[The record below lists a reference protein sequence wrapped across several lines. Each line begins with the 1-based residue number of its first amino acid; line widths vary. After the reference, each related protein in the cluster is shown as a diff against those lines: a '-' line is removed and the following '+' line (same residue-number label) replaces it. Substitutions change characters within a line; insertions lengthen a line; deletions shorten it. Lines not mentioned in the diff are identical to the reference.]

1 MKMVIACGLL
11 CLVSSSAW
19 GAGEPVPGA
28 LNSQTLRLP
37 DGPGSVRG
45 LGDELAVNGFSA
57 QIQYGVPFEL
67 PRGRG
72 GFSPTLALS
81 YSGEM
86 GNGLVGV
93 GWSLPVMSIRR
104 SLRHGVP
111 AYTPTDELELVG
123 IAGGGRLVA
132 LQDGTWRLEGRGQ
145 EVKVERSGAGFL
157 VTENGG
163 TRYFLG
169 TAASARQE
177 SATTGQVAAW
187 FAEEVLHPAGHR
199 VALQYSKEGGQV
211 YPVSLAWGPG
221 DSFLVELLY
230 EERPDV
236 VVSYRSGFAVET
248 AKRLKH
254 VRVTSFDEV
263 VRMYHLT
270 YENSLSLSRLVHVE
284 MTGRGGEG
292 ALPMLSFSYAEPA
305 VEQIIQQTGVSGW
318 ILNSRGVSLADVDGD
333 GMSDLLRIEASGH
346 SYKRGTGS
354 GFASPRTLPGPA
366 IDLANVRLMDLDGD
380 ARPELVRYLSS
391 SWRPYRLNGF
401 SWVDA
406 GSKWQGSDN
415 LPLNGADY
423 FFADLNGDG
432 RVDVIQRIANGI
444 RVKLNGATGL
454 GAWISRP
461 YIGGVS
467 QLVPGPDVRFHD
479 VNGDGLAD
487 VVQLTDSLMRV
498 FLGRGD
504 GNFVL
509 KGSYSHPWGTGNF
522 PLADVRLCDLNRDG
536 LMDVVRLSASHVY
549 WYAGKAEGGVLAT
562 ARFLARPGSAAYD
575 SVVAIADVN
584 GNGSEDVVWSSQQGL
599 WVLDLA
605 GRTSAGMLVGV
616 DNGLGKTVSLDYSAS
631 AILSVAAETA
641 GQPWE
646 MQLPVSVP
654 VPVTVTVNPGAGGPP
669 RVVEHSVRDGF
680 WDGGERRFGGFLTG
694 IRRQVGTTLRETLIE
709 KTLYHAGF
717 AVERVLRGVPLEVR
731 TEDGN
736 GKLFSVKTSQYE
748 ARVVDGLPSVALLRK
763 AAVLE
768 QRIWHH
774 EGTATP
780 VETLTTYAYDTR
792 VRPVEELH
800 SGRLDLQ
807 GDEKTVIR
815 AYASDDALWIQDVVC
830 EEKVLEADG
839 TLVSHS
845 RTFYGDASQVFTW
858 TDVAA
863 CRVGRLVREKR
874 GWLEDSVQPRWV
886 VDTSTEYDAWDNP
899 VRMFEN
905 GVWRTISYD
914 ANRLHATAES
924 VSPVPGR
931 ILTWAAQWDDV
942 LGQLKVLTDPNGIA
956 TEVGYDSLG
965 RLVTVSV
972 AGAPPHLRYSYDW
985 TAPAPRTTTYAYD
998 GSDAELRA
1006 ESLPWKPSPKWRQ
1019 TVAIANGAGEALYTA
1034 TRLLRTQWLVGDWV
1048 ERDAR
1053 GKVVYRAEPFVWAQ
1067 ASLPAVRPTN
1077 ADAQLLAYDA
1087 LGRLVSQ
1094 SLPTGAVQT
1103 MAYAVLGAT
1112 HTVQG
1117 MAPVHTTKDGLG
1129 RIRRTTR
1136 QVGPVLE
1143 SVDATY
1149 DAADRIRTLR
1159 LQDGEATHAF
1169 TYDTLGRLVFA
1180 NDPDIGTRTLRYAD
1194 SGHLTRLT
1202 NGAQQ
1207 AREYFYDDA
1216 GRLVRT
1222 LGEDGATFV
1231 YHYDVAQDGSAVG
1244 NTAGRM
1250 AWVEEPRGSVH
1261 FAYDAHGRVARQ
1273 RRAIEGMWS
1282 VEDTLFSTTGLPLTS
1297 DVDGV
1302 LVDTTYDAAGRPVR
1316 LGNYWEA
1323 VELDAAGRVIEER
1336 FGNGV
1341 RQVYARDA
1349 LGMPSRVHVQRATGV
1364 TLYDVTL
1371 TRNAFGAPVTVSD
1384 ADGVGLNH
1392 SATFEY
1398 DPAARLTE
1406 SVLGA
1411 VPLPDGTLGE
1421 GAESFRFEYAYDGLQ
1436 NMVLRH
1442 SSGPKA
1448 LNVLAGAY
1456 HYGERGFGPRQLT
1469 RVTAGSNET
1478 LMGYDDAGRLVQQGG
1493 HLMTYNGLD
1502 QLVRVKLPS
1511 SPGTTSVVEHDY
1523 GFDGMRVL
1531 TRAPSGDM
1539 QYWFSPQLTQRGASI
1554 RERYLRLADRVLAR
1568 VTHVPSSASGKS
1580 VVPPPTEIEGATID
1594 GAVGRLVSGL
1604 ILGALAC
1611 VTLMALCIR
1620 VPAHGRWR
1628 RWSAGMLAVSMLG
1641 LSCDTGV
1648 RAEHH
1653 AESQRAALWIEE
1665 QVQYF
1670 HGGVSAGPVLISRQ
1684 DGSVLE
1690 ERRYEPFGAPIDAY
1704 RELLGGSAELGDV
1717 DHVGEPLNVLNK
1729 LTEAHTGWSDH
1740 GARWMAPESA
1750 RWLTPDSPVKGPEP
1764 QFLSSPWDLHPYQY
1778 VRQNPVLYW
1787 DPDGRFGRLDLPS
1800 VALAEACKGGCSN
1813 TDREA
1818 FQSAFESTVKEGLL
1832 VLNPIPTNKEEL
1844 ILQVATG
1851 GTGKIAAKLVV
1862 VGMIAR
1868 SPKLLK
1874 SVTNVTEGVAR
1885 SSNVLRGF
1893 HGTKGDNVVSIIDSG
1908 IFRPKDGKVWMSENV
1923 GGTFVHGTDRSR
1935 MASFS
1940 IEVEAVVDGAKVT
1953 RMSTP
1958 NVPRSL
1964 LIETGKD
1971 VPVQVRRLH
1980 VRTPDGDGGFATE
1993 VVEGAEA
2000 IQKYLAR

>member
-1 MKMVIACGLL
+1 MKILIACGLL
-11 CLVSSSAW
+11 GVLSSSAW
-19 GAGEPVPGA
+19 AAGEPAPGA

-45 LGDELAVNGFSA
+45 LGDELAISGFSA

-67 PRGRG
+67 PKGVA
-72 GFSPTLALS
+72 GFSPKLALS
-81 YSGEM
+81 YSGEL

-93 GWSLPVMSIRR
+93 GWSLPVIAIRR

-111 AYTPTDELELVG
+111 TYTPADELELVG

-132 LQDGTWRLEGRGQ
+132 LPDGTWRLEGRGH

-177 SATTGQVAAW
+177 SVTTGQVAAW
-187 FAEEVLHPAGHR
+187 FAEQVLHPAGQR
-199 VALQYSKEGGQV
+199 VALQYSMEGGQV

-248 AKRLKH
+248 AKRLKD
-254 VRVTSFDEV
+254 VRVTSFNEV
-263 VRMYHLT
+263 VRMYHLS
-270 YENSLSLSRLVHVE
+270 YENSFSLSRLAHVE

-292 ALPMLSFSYAEPA
+292 ALPMLSFSYSEPVAE
-305 VEQIIQQTGVSGW
+305 QTIQQAGVDGW
-318 ILNSRGVSLADVDGD
+318 VLNSRGVSLADVDGD

-346 SYKRGTGS
+346 SYKKGTGS
-354 GFASPRTLPGPA
+354 GFATPRTLPGPSV
-366 IDLANVRLMDLDGD
+366 DLANVRLMDLDGD
-380 ARPELVRYLSS
+380 VRPELVRYLSS
-391 SWRPYRLNGF
+391 AWRPYRLNGL

-432 RVDVIQRIANGI
+432 RVDVIQRVTNGI
-444 RVKLNGATGL
+444 RVRLNGEAGL
-454 GAWISRP
+454 GAWLSRQ
-461 YIGGVS
+461 YIGGFS
-467 QLVPGPDVRFHD
+467 QLVPGPNARFHD

-509 KGSYSHPWGTGNF
+509 KGSYSHPWGTGSF

-536 LMDVVRLSASHVY
+536 LMDVVRLTASHVY
-549 WYAGKAEGGVLAT
+549 WYVGKAEGGVQAT
-562 ARFLARPGSAAYD
+562 ARYLARPGSAAYD

-605 GRTSAGMLVGV
+605 GRTSAGMLVGI

-631 AILSVAAETA
+631 ANLSVAAEAA

-646 MQLPVSVP
+646 TQLPVSVP
-654 VPVTVTVNPGAGGPP
+654 VPVTVTVNPGAGGPS
-669 RVVEHSVRDGF
+669 RVVEYSVRDGF
-680 WDGGERRFGGFLTG
+680 WDGEERRFGGFLAG
-694 IRRQVGTTLRETLIE
+694 IRLHVGTTLGETLIE
-709 KTLYHAGF
+709 KTLYHAGLG
-717 AVERVLRGVPLEVR
+717 VDRILRGLPLEVR
-731 TEDGN
+731 TEDGT

-748 ARVVDGLPSVALLRK
+748 ARTIEGLPSVALLRK

-780 VETLTTYAYDTR
+780 VETLTAYVYDAR

-800 SGRLDLQ
+800 SGRLDML

-815 AYASDDALWIQDVVC
+815 AYASDDALWVQDAMC

-874 GWLEDSVQPRWV
+874 GWLEDSDQPRWV
-886 VDTSTEYDAWDNP
+886 VDISTEYDAWDNP
-899 VRMFEN
+899 VRVFES
-905 GVWRTISYD
+905 GVWRTITYD
-914 ANRLHATAES
+914 VNRLHPTGEK
-924 VSPVPGR
+924 VSPVPGKT
-931 ILTWAAQWDDV
+931 LTWAAQWDNV
-942 LGQLKVLTDPNGIA
+942 LGQLKLLTDPNGIA

-985 TAPAPRTTTYAYD
+985 TAPAPQTTTYAYD

-1006 ESLPWKPSPKWRQ
+1006 ESSPWKPGPKWRQ
-1019 TVAIANGAGEALYTA
+1019 TVAVANGAGEALYTA
-1034 TRLLRTQWLVGDWV
+1034 TRLLRAQWLVGNWL

-1067 ASLPAVRPTN
+1067 SLLPAVRPAD

-1103 MAYAVLGAT
+1103 MVYTVLGAT
-1112 HTVQG
+1112 YTVQG

-1136 QVGPVLE
+1136 QIGPVLE

-1159 LQDGEATHAF
+1159 LQDGAVTHAF
-1169 TYDTLGRLVFA
+1169 NYDTLGRLVFA
-1180 NDPDIGTRTLRYAD
+1180 SDPDIGTRTLRYAD

-1231 YHYDVAQDGSAVG
+1231 YHYDVAQDGSVVG
-1244 NTAGRM
+1244 NTVGRM

-1261 FAYDAHGRVARQ
+1261 FDYDAHGRVARQ

-1282 VEDTLFSTTGLPLTS
+1282 EEGTLFSTTGLPLRS

-1316 LGNYWEA
+1316 LGSYWEA
-1323 VELDAAGRVIEER
+1323 VELDAAGRVVEER

-1341 RQVYARDA
+1341 RQIYARDA
-1349 LGMPSRVHVQRATGV
+1349 LGMPSRVQVQRSTGV

-1398 DPAARLTE
+1398 DSAARLTE

-1411 VPLPDGTLGE
+1411 VPLPDGTFGE

-1469 RVTAGSNET
+1469 RVAAGPNET
-1478 LMGYDDAGRLVQQGG
+1478 LMDYDGAGRLVQQGG

-1511 SPGTTSVVEHDY
+1511 SHGTTSLVEHDY
-1523 GFDGMRVL
+1523 GFDGLRVL

-1568 VTHVPSSASGKS
+1568 VTHVPSSAAGNYVTPSPDGL
-1580 VVPPPTEIEGATID
+1580 EGAVMD
-1594 GAVGRLVSGL
+1594 GAVDSLLSGL
-1604 ILGALAC
+1604 MLGALAC
-1611 VTLMALCIR
+1611 VALMVVCIR
-1620 VPAHGRWR
+1620 APAHVRWW

-1641 LSCDTGV
+1641 LSCDTDIRV
-1648 RAEHH
+1648 EHH
-1653 AESQRAALWIEE
+1653 TGAQRAALWSEE
-1665 QVQYF
+1665 QVQYSIF
-1670 HGGVSAGPVLISRQ
+1670 NTGVVLILS
-1684 DGSVLE
+1684 
-1690 ERRYEPFGAPIDAY
+1690 
-1704 RELLGGSAELGDV
+1704 
-1717 DHVGEPLNVLNK
+1717 
-1729 LTEAHTGWSDH
+1729 TG
-1740 GARWMAPESA
+1740 P
-1750 RWLTPDSPVKGPEP
+1750 
-1764 QFLSSPWDLHPYQY
+1764 
-1778 VRQNPVLYW
+1778 
-1787 DPDGRFGRLDLPS
+1787 PS
-1800 VALAEACKGGCSN
+1800 
-1813 TDREA
+1813 
-1818 FQSAFESTVKEGLL
+1818 
-1832 VLNPIPTNKEEL
+1832 
-1844 ILQVATG
+1844 
-1851 GTGKIAAKLVV
+1851 
-1862 VGMIAR
+1862 
-1868 SPKLLK
+1868 
-1874 SVTNVTEGVAR
+1874 
-1885 SSNVLRGF
+1885 
-1893 HGTKGDNVVSIIDSG
+1893 HDSG
-1908 IFRPKDGKVWMSENV
+1908 VIPGPY
-1923 GGTFVHGTDRSR
+1923 
-1935 MASFS
+1935 A
-1940 IEVEAVVDGAKVT
+1940 
-1953 RMSTP
+1953 TP
-1958 NVPRSL
+1958 
-1964 LIETGKD
+1964 
-1971 VPVQVRRLH
+1971 
-1980 VRTPDGDGGFATE
+1980 A
-1993 VVEGAEA
+1993 
-2000 IQKYLAR
+2000 